1 MLTLPSSP
9 RRRAD
14 QPPPAEPLTDDV
26 LTTPDFTLRRQRAL
40 AMTRGLHGPTD
51 ALILCDP
58 QDIHYLSGTRHGI
71 SWLVLLEN
79 AAFAVSRHMLVSE
92 VRAEPIPSSSKP
104 CTAPP
109 PNSLTMRGFW

>member
-26 LTTPDFTLRRQRAL
+26 LTTPDFTLRRQRAIAL
-40 AMTRGLHGPTD
+40 ARELRGPVD
-51 ALILCDP
+51 ALILNDP
-58 QDIHYLSGTRHGI
+58 HDIHYLSGTRHGI

-92 VRAEPIPSSSKP
+92 VRAEAVPKAWRA
-104 CTAPP
+104 CA
-109 PNSLTMRGFW
+109 R